1 MDTNL
6 PFPEGSSMTDLGRG
20 VTQDGVDLDANSFLG
35 IAGQTY
41 EVSDVDHYNEA
52 GTLIAAFS
60 GKRRKLI
67 AIKNG
72 ATAKTIA
79 RKFYAW
85 GTSAGNWGRVAE
97 ASNTALEAGKSGFSI
112 PDSYPVGT
120 VIPAYDIFYGQL
132 EGPNLVLSETGT
144 YNLTAHDP
152 IASDASGYVNGAT
165 GAAGEAVL
173 GTIDAS
179 GSDENTEV
187 LVHLAID
194 LKASEAAG

>member
-6 PFPEGSSMTDLGRG
+6 PFPEGKSMTDLGNG
-20 VTQDGVDLDANSFLG
+20 ICVDGPTLDANSYLG

-41 EVSDVDHYNEA
+41 EVPDRDHISDA
-52 GTLIAAFS
+52 GTTVAKAS

-72 ATAKTIA
+72 ASAFTIA

-85 GTSAGNWGRVAE
+85 GTGAGDWGRRAE
-97 ASNTALEAGKSGFSI
+97 ASNTVLGAGKSGFSI

-144 YNLTAHDP
+144 FNLTAHDP
-152 IASDASGYVNGAT
+152 IASDSGGYVNGA
-165 GAAGEAVL
+165 AAAATETVL
-173 GTIDAS
+173 GTIDQS
-179 GSDENTEV
+179 GTDEDTEV

-194 LKASEAAG
+194 LRPEVSS